1 MHCCVTMHTVLNMS
15 LTLIFFT
22 LVLLMVFKLPRK
34 KCISFESIGKNFHTV
49 PGWNECVKDNHA
61 VARDAF
67 WLWNLYGKPNDGHL
81 YHSMR
86 SSRAHFKFPLKFAK
100 RIEDT
105 AKADALANDRG
116 SKNMI
121 NFGKE
126 LAK

>member
-1 MHCCVTMHTVLNMS
+1 MRNKIS
-15 LTLIFFT
+15 SRRNIFF
-22 LVLLMVFKLPRK
+22 VFLSLFDQKLY
-34 KCISFESIGKNFHTV
+34 IFFS
-49 PGWNECVKDNHA
+49 GWNAFVKDIHA

-67 WLWNLYGKPNDGHL
+67 WLWSFYRRPNQGQL

-105 AKADALANDRG
+105 AKADSLANDRG
-116 SKNMI
+116 AKNMI